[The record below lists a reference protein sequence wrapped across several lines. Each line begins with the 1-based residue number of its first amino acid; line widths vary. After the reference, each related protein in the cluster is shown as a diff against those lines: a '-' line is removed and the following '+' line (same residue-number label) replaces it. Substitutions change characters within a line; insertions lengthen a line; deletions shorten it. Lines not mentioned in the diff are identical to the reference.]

1 MTTALDKPAE
11 AVRRA
16 QPTRSLLSQWSGR
29 LVVPAICLVLL
40 VALAVYVGS
49 QDLDTIEQRQLAPD
63 KLLTEVGQH
72 IALSAV
78 STLIVL
84 LIAVPLG
91 IAITRR
97 RGRMFAPLV
106 IGLGNVG
113 QAAPAIGVI
122 VLLTLVVGFG
132 TRTAIFALILYSFL
146 PVLRNTVVGLQQV
159 DRSLIE
165 AGRGMGMTARDVLT
179 RVELRLALPVIAAGV
194 RVALVLNVGVA
205 ALAVFID
212 AGGLGNTIVVGIK
225 LQRDVVLLTGASLT
239 AILALLID
247 WVAGVAEWSL
257 RPRGLR

>member
-1 MTTALDKPAE
+1 MTTALDKPVE
-11 AVRRA
+11 AVVRRR
-16 QPTRSLLSQWSGR
+16 PPRSRWSGWGGR
-29 LVVPAICLVLL
+29 LIVPGLCAVLL
-40 VALAVYVGS
+40 AALALYVGTR
-49 QDLDTIEQRQLAPD
+49 DLDSIEQRQLAID
-63 KLLTEVGQH
+63 KLATAVGQH
-72 IALSAV
+72 VALSAV

-84 LIAVPLG
+84 VLALPLG
-91 IAITRR
+91 IAITRKQ
-97 RGRMFAPLV
+97 GKKFAPLV

-122 VLLTLVVGFG
+122 VLLTLLIGFG
-132 TRTAIFALILYSFL
+132 TSTAILALIVYSFL

-165 AGRGMGMTARDVLT
+165 AGRGMGMTAWDVLM

-212 AGGLGNTIVVGIK
+212 AGGLGETIVVGIK

-239 AILALLID
+239 ALLALMID
-247 WVAGVAEWSL
+247 WLAGVAEWAL